1 MLSIESKLSW
11 SRKFL
16 PLLLTNIAEQLNSKQ
31 MIRPNMAAQ
40 IKCYLMRNG
49 LIVLFS
55 EAKLELS
62 CSTAISLFAFALQK
76 HEEGLTDGRFI
87 ESDDPWILDP

>member
-1 MLSIESKLSW
+1 
-11 SRKFL
+11 
-16 PLLLTNIAEQLNSKQ
+16 